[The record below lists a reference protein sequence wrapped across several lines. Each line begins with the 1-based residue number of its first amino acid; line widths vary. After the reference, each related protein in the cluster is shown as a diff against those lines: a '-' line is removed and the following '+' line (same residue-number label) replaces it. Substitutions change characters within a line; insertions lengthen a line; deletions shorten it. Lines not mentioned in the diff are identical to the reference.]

1 MATPGGGFQ
10 REQRAV
16 RYAFG
21 PTVVGQAGA
30 GPDAH
35 VSVGQMPEELGAAGL
50 GLDELSLDGDGPDE
64 LGGAGPAGRTE
75 ALINHGR
82 QRARRSR
89 TRRVLAHWRMLLVG
103 AVALLAGVISA
114 LVALGGGSASW
125 PASVATVQTEIKQ
138 ACQNPDVAAE
148 PSGLNFACAK
158 DTQQVLWVFSL
169 LTSGN
174 NPGYLDQATGRK
186 GLEPIQ
192 PAQGGDIAW
201 SLNLHHPYNAANPL
215 DSLEVAAR
223 AINNIIGGATLTS
236 SSGGA
241 LVEGGLES
249 TAANCER
256 YTGSARLVTR
266 QGYPA
271 RCAAPVTPG
280 LARRHWSA
288 MRSSSGWA
296 GHRRRSQRGG
306 VLFEN
311 ADNPGN
317 PKVQAILEQ
326 PARVGTVAGA
336 ARKGARRIQR
346 RSSAVAG
353 KPGQNRASQTGLQS
367 PKGGRGSRAFRQEA
381 MVAAGNGACDREHWR
396 RDYRAQLHP
405 RGGHDDDL
413 ADQRATPPARPGA
426 GGAARHARRPGGGR

>member
-1 MATPGGGFQ
+1 MTQDFEYNSYNDADRIAILENRAAELERRLLSYLPDPATGWHNVATPGGGFP
-10 REQRAV
+10 REPRAV

-21 PTVVGQAGA
+21 PTAVGPNARDYAAQPA
-30 GPDAH
+30 
-35 VSVGQMPEELGAAGL
+35 EELGAAGASGADGP

-75 ALINHGR
+75 ALITHGR

-174 NPGYLDQATGRK
+174 NPGYVDQATGRK

-201 SLNLHHPYNAANPL
+201 SLNLHHPYNAANQF

-223 AINNIIGGATLTS
+223 AINNIIAGATLTS

-249 TAANCER
+249 TAAHCER

-280 LARRHWSA
+280 
-288 MRSSSGWA
+288 SGEAALVSDAFQQWM
-296 GHRRRSQRGG
+296 GGTPSQIASEAG

-311 ADNPGN
+311 ADNPGD
-317 PKVQAILEQ
+317 PKVQAILGSL
-326 PARVGTVAGA
+326 PA
-336 ARKGARRIQR
+336 
-346 RSSAVAG
+346 S
-353 KPGQNRASQTGLQS
+353 GQ
-367 PKGGRGSRAFRQEA
+367 
-381 MVAAGNGACDREHWR
+381 
-396 RDYRAQLHP
+396 
-405 RGGHDDDL
+405 
-413 ADQRATPPARPGA
+413 
-426 GGAARHARRPGGGR
+426 